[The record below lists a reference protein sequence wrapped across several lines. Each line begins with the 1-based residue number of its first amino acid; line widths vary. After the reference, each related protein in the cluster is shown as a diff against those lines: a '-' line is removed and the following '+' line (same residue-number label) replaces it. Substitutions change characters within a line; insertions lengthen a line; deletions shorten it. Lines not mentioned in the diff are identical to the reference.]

1 LGKGFLGPFANTSI
15 FNEFLSPLLELKSA
29 KVLFSSD
36 ANTSPFDNSKKTP
49 FGKEFLASQG

>member
-1 LGKGFLGPFANTSI
+1 
-15 FNEFLSPLLELKSA
+15 LELKSA